1 MIYII
6 NNKGKLFMCN
16 LNQVKG
22 QGIIFRIT
30 MYVRRMLK
38 IDVGSEVK

>member
-6 NNKGKLFMCN
+6 YNKGKLFMCN
-16 LNQVKG
+16 LNRVKG
-22 QGIIFRIT
+22 QGIIFRTT

-38 IDVGSEVK
+38 IDAGREVK